1 MSNEEIPKDYDFK
14 KESEWEQK
22 WEDENIYKY
31 IGDGSRPRYVI
42 DTPPPYPTGAI
53 QLGHVLNWV
62 YIDMNARY
70 RRQKGFDVL
79 FPQGWDCHGLPTEV
93 KVEETY
99 NINKNDVSRAQ
110 FRQYCIDLT
119 TKNIASMKKDM
130 KAMGYSQDWTR

>member
-14 KESEWEQK
+14 KEKEWEQK
-22 WEDENIYKY
+22 WQDEEIYKY

-53 QLGHVLNWV
+53 HLGHVLNWV

-79 FPQGWDCHGLPTEV
+79 FAPGWD
-93 KVEETY
+93 
-99 NINKNDVSRAQ
+99 
-110 FRQYCIDLT
+110 
-119 TKNIASMKKDM
+119 
-130 KAMGYSQDWTR
+130 